1 MRQRYLIAL
10 GSNQRH
16 HRHGLPERVLAAAL
30 AALEAEGIAVEAAAP
45 VIRSAPIGPS
55 LRRYANGAALV
66 ASAFWPDELLAALK
80 GIERRFG
87 RRPGGQRWGSRVLD
101 LDIVLWSG
109 GAWSSP
115 GLTVPHAAFRTRDF
129 VLGPAAALAPRWRD
143 PLSGLSLRQL
153 KARLTRRA
161 RIPKRAGRQGPLA
174 QSVEQLTFNQ

>member
-1 MRQRYLIAL
+1 LRQRYLIAL

-16 HRHGLPERVLAAAL
+16 HRHGRPEAVLAATLYAL
-30 AALEAEGIAVEAAAP
+30 AQAGMKVEAAAP

-55 LRRYANGAALV
+55 LRRYANGAV
-66 ASAFWPDELLAALK
+66 LLASDLLPDDLLSTLK

-87 RRPGGQRWGSRVLD
+87 RRPGGQRWATRVLD

-115 GLTVPHAAFRTRDF
+115 GLTVPHAAFRNRDF
-129 VLGPAAALAPRWRD
+129 VLGPAAALAPGWRD
-143 PLSGLSLRQL
+143 PLTGLSLRQL

-161 RIPKRAGRQGPLA
+161 RIRKRAVR
-174 QSVEQLTFNQ
+174 

>member
-16 HRHGLPERVLAAAL
+16 HRHGPPERVLAAAL
-30 AALEAEGIAVEAAAP
+30 DALAQAGMKVEAAAP

-66 ASAFWPDELLAALK
+66 ASELMPKELLAELK
-80 GIERRFG
+80 QIEHRFG
-87 RRPGGQRWGSRVLD
+87 RRSGGQRWGSRVLD

-109 GAWSSP
+109 GAWSSR

-129 VLGPAAALAPRWRD
+129 VLGPATALAPSWRD
-143 PLSGLSLRQL
+143 PLTRLPLRQL

-161 RIPKRAGRQGPLA
+161 RIRKRAISEGP
-174 QSVEQLTFNQ
+174 

>member
-16 HRHGLPERVLAAAL
+16 HRHGPPARVLAAAL
-30 AALEAEGIAVEAAAP
+30 AALAAEGIAVEAASPVISSAP
-45 VIRSAPIGPS
+45 VGPS

-66 ASAFWPDELLAALK
+66 ASELWPDELLAALK
-80 GIERRFG
+80 AIERRFG

-129 VLGPAAALAPRWRD
+129 VVGPAAALTPGWRD

-161 RIPKRAGRQGPLA
+161 RIRKRADR
-174 QSVEQLTFNQ
+174 